1 MLTVVI
7 VNQVRMNEVEATDML
22 DRFNQSM
29 RGVLEETLERMLCA
43 VRGERA
49 GKRVALT
56 RIIIVRQEQPAAYA
70 PVIARHRP
78 SDVYWQR

>member
-1 MLTVVI
+1 
-7 VNQVRMNEVEATDML
+7 ML

-29 RGVLEETLERMLCA
+29 RGMLEETLERMLCV
-43 VRGERA
+43 VRGEHAGA

-56 RIIIVRQEQPAAYA
+56 RIIIVRHRQDQQAAYA

-78 SDVYWQR
+78 SDAYWQR

>member
-1 MLTVVI
+1 
-7 VNQVRMNEVEATDML
+7 MNEVEATDML

-29 RGVLEETLERMLCA
+29 RGMLEETLERMLCA
-43 VRGERA
+43 VRGEHVA

-56 RIIIVRQEQPAAYA
+56 RIIIVRRDQPAAYA

-78 SDVYWQR
+78 SDAYWQR

>member
-1 MLTVVI
+1 
-7 VNQVRMNEVEATDML
+7 MNEVEATDML

-29 RGVLEETLERMLCA
+29 RGMLEETLERMLCA
-43 VRGERA
+43 VRGEHAGA

-56 RIIIVRQEQPAAYA
+56 RIIIVRRDQPAAYA

-78 SDVYWQR
+78 SDAYWQR